1 MRLLVYKV
9 PQDLCWY
16 KEFVTVLVRDPRIQK
31 EDSWHS
37 HINYEIFIHTN
48 SMCFTR
54 KTSCVRRRF
63 REFVWLRQRLQKN
76 AVLLQLP
83 ELPSKTPFFNTNNPH
98 HVDHRRQG
106 LQEFLEKILQ
116 NALLL
121 SDSRLHLFL
130 QTQLSPED
138 IEACVS
144 GQTKYSVADAIHKFA
159 SLKRRFPIEEEERK
173 RGKNDTD
180 SDSERGPHESFQRY
194 FGGGSFSAAEHTR
207 SEGPAAADLPLL
219 LLLWVFGGNGPS
231 TPCLWRSAP
240 KTPGPLNPLGGPV
253 PKG

>member
-1 MRLLVYKV
+1 MTPKHEK
-9 PQDLCWY
+9 Q
-16 KEFVTVLVRDPRIQK
+16 EFVTVLVRDPRTQK

-37 HINYEIFIHTN
+37 YIDYEIFIHTN

-63 REFVWLRQRLQKN
+63 REFVWLRQRLQSN
-76 AVLLQLP
+76 AVLIQLP
-83 ELPSKTPFFNTNNPH
+83 ELPSKTPFFNMNNPH

-116 NALLL
+116 DALLL

-130 QTQLSPED
+130 QTQLSPGD

-159 SLKRRFPIEEEERK
+159 SLNRRFPLEDDERQK
-173 RGKNDTD
+173 HDVE
-180 SDSERGPHESFQRY
+180 SDLESSSSGP
-194 FGGGSFSAAEHTR
+194 
-207 SEGPAAADLPLL
+207 
-219 LLLWVFGGNGPS
+219 GPS
-231 TPCLWRSAP
+231 VDSVSCGCKASPASEES
-240 KTPGPLNPLGGPV
+240 
-253 PKG
+253 

>member
-1 MRLLVYKV
+1 MPWDWSTHREKM
-9 PQDLCWY
+9 
-16 KEFVTVLVRDPRIQK
+16 EFVTVLVRDPRIQK

-76 AVLLQLP
+76 AVLL
-83 ELPSKTPFFNTNNPH
+83 
-98 HVDHRRQG
+98 
-106 LQEFLEKILQ
+106 ILQ

-173 RGKNDTD
+173 RGKNDAD
-180 SDSERGPHESFQRY
+180 SDSESSSSGLGHTSDDSISHRCKASTVPEES
-194 FGGGSFSAAEHTR
+194 
-207 SEGPAAADLPLL
+207 
-219 LLLWVFGGNGPS
+219 
-231 TPCLWRSAP
+231 
-240 KTPGPLNPLGGPV
+240 
-253 PKG
+253 